1 MARSAVRSLDINAE
15 TGHQSSSRGDSSGIR
30 YDPTG
35 IVLGAQFTNPQTDL
49 ELYFGRSLG
58 FALGIIS
65 LMVLFLTG
73 TIPVSTS
80 VSEPI
85 SLEDND
91 PKAPYALPVL
101 YITSLMHVLST
112 LYCYTRYT
120 WSAQTGYL
128 LGAIGYGG
136 LACLGAWN
144 LFFGGSSRVSART
157 GEDKRT
163 SGFLFPNAN
172 AYDKKAD
179 FKSR

>member
-1 MARSAVRSLDINAE
+1 MTDRA
-15 TGHQSSSRGDSSGIR
+15 
-30 YDPTG
+30 PTDG
-35 IVLGAQFTNPQTDL
+35 RTDL
-49 ELYFGRSLG
+49 EVYFGRSLG
-58 FALGIIS
+58 FALAILA

-101 YITSLMHVLST
+101 YITALMHTLSNI
-112 LYCYTRYT
+112 YCYTRYVN
-120 WSAQTGYL
+120 SGQSGYL
-128 LGAIGYGG
+128 LGAIGYGA

-144 LFFGGSSRVSART
+144 LVFGGSSRVSART
-157 GEDKRT
+157 GQDKRT
-163 SGFLFPNAN
+163 SSFLFPNSQ

-179 FKSR
+179 PKTR

>member
-1 MARSAVRSLDINAE
+1 
-15 TGHQSSSRGDSSGIR
+15 
-30 YDPTG
+30 
-35 IVLGAQFTNPQTDL
+35 
-49 ELYFGRSLG
+49 
-58 FALGIIS
+58 
-65 LMVLFLTG
+65 MVLFLTG

-101 YITSLMHVLST
+101 YITSLMHTLST

-120 WSAQTGYL
+120 NSAQSGYL

-144 LFFGGSSRVSART
+144 VIFGGSSRVSART